1 MTRVFSSLRTTAGR
15 FAVNF
20 ALLALLALVMLVS
33 MRFGSLKLT
42 FAEIVGTLWN
52 RPDGINGQIIFNIRL
67 PRILLGA
74 LVGGSLAAAGTI
86 LQGVMRNPLASP
98 GIIGVSAGGGLG
110 GILVMLVLPQFG
122 YLLVPAAFGGAL
134 VTAVLVY
141 LLAWKRGVN
150 PVRLILAG
158 VAVSAM
164 LGAFSSTI
172 LILNAEKAG
181 GVLDFTI
188 GSLSAR
194 SWPQIEQ
201 VAPYMAAGFA
211 VALMLGQKLNILTLG
226 DEVAT
231 GLGMRVERTRFL
243 LLAVAALLAASAVSV
258 AGLLGFVGLIAPH
271 IVRIMIGSDNRFLIP
286 ASALFGGIMVVGC
299 DTVGRMAM
307 DPSELPVGVIMSLLG
322 PPFFLWLLRRHS
334 YEA

>member
-141 LLAWKRGVN
+141 LLAWRRGVS

-271 IVRIMIGSDNRFLIP
+271 IVRIVIGSDNRFLIP